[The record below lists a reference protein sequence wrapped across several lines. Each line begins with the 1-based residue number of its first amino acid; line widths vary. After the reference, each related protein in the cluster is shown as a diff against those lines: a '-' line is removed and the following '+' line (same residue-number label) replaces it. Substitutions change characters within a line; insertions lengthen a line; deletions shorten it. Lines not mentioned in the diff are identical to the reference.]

1 MNVEKSE
8 RGKKAQ
14 ARGVEAETRVC
25 AWLLAHHFQVLHRR
39 YKTKAGEIDIIA
51 GKQEMLVFIE
61 VKARKTLDEAAFS
74 LSQRQISRL
83 TATAEIFLGEN
94 PQFTQCRFDVF
105 LIAEKGAMRHIENA
119 IEG

>member
-1 MNVEKSE
+1 LEKSE

-25 AWLLAHHFQVLHRR
+25 AWLLAHQFHILHRR

-51 GKQEMLVFIE
+51 VKQEMLVFCE

-74 LSQRQISRL
+74 LSQRQILRL
-83 TATAEIFLGEN
+83 TATAEIFLAEN
-94 PQFTQCRFDVF
+94 PQFTHCRFDVF
-105 LIAEKGAMRHIENA
+105 LIAQNGAIRHIENA